1 MNFGTGEGHL
11 ATLPDDYD
19 YAYSGSAF
27 EGTFSGMGVAQ
38 SPARPLVGDLHRGG
52 AIVSPIPDG
61 RADEAERIFE
71 RNNGRIR
78 YESAAESAQWSDI
91 PGERVGVF
99 GQVSRAYP
107 GYLSG
112 SSVSSRKASY

>member
-11 ATLPDDYD
+11 ATLPDGYD

-38 SPARPLVGDLHRGG
+38 SHARFLVGDLHKGG
-52 AIVSPIPDG
+52 AIVSVDPLG

-91 PGERVGVF
+91 PGERVRVF

-112 SSVSSRKASY
+112 SSASSRKAS